1 MKSVQTVVF
10 LGDSITLGYGL
21 ENQTERFSSV
31 FCRMTNT
38 IEINYGATGT
48 LMARAGIS
56 TADGSS
62 FIDRYPMMEDGDLVI
77 VFGGTNDYF
86 WTDTPISGDMCE
98 DDRYFENA
106 VHHLCSGLKEKYAG
120 KPIVFILPYK
130 MRGIG
135 NYFGGENSLAHNGHN
150 TDQKNYVGHTLIE
163 YVNMQKSICL
173 SYGTLLDSSALAIRL
188 TLMTGEVDLGH
199 NADSLTHGGNSL
211 CKIHRNC
218 VIRCDLGVARINCS
232 APSTERKVVER

>member
-86 WTDTPISGDMCE
+86 WTDAPISGDVCE

-173 SYGTLLDSSALAIRL
+173 SYGIYALDLYTELGADMAYCDSDELRYTLDGCHPNI
-188 TLMTGEVDLGH
+188 EGH
-199 NADSLTHGGNSL
+199 RYIANLLYQFCIDNGLFGNKSL
-211 CKIHRNC
+211 
-218 VIRCDLGVARINCS
+218 
-232 APSTERKVVER
+232 